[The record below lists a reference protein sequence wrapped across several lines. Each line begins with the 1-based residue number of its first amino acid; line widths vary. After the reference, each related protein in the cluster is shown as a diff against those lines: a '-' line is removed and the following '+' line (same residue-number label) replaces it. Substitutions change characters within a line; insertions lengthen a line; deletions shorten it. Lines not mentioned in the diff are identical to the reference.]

1 MQRGH
6 FDVLLTLHGYGA
18 VFDQVDS
25 TGNTPVHYA
34 AKGFAMCCKFLAQRG
49 NVLFFFKLAINIFKI
64 SQVVTLNQR
73 IAKVLFLV

>member
-49 NVLFFFKLAINIFKI
+49 NVVF
-64 SQVVTLNQR
+64 SSS
-73 IAKVLFLV
+73 